1 MEALPP
7 NQLYRFGPYEA
18 DEVTGELRKHGR
30 KLRLPGQPF
39 QILLM
44 LLASPGEVVTRETI
58 RQRLW
63 PDGTFVDFD
72 HSLNSAVNKLRDT
85 LSDSAVSPRYI
96 ETLARR
102 GYRFIA
108 SVEVGSSQLPAR
120 PPLAEHAVEGTPAT
134 RSLLTSRE
142 DLPPA
147 SKPLVHTLFLLAQIL
162 YLCFYI
168 AALANLAEIQQ
179 LLISLTDWH
188 LQLFIGLIATAAIG
202 IAVRLFLLSAAG
214 FRVPGFQRKY
224 LRLFPFLFTLDCLW
238 ALSPFLMMR
247 HIGAGLAFAATAAL
261 LLLPFGQ
268 RTLVL
273 MFCSE

>member
-1 MEALPP
+1 METLPP
-7 NQLYRFGPYEA
+7 KQLYRFGPYEA

-30 KLRLPGQPF
+30 RLRLPGQPF

-44 LLASPGEVVTRETI
+44 LLANPGEVVTRETI

-85 LSDSAVSPRYI
+85 LSDSAASPRYI

-102 GYRFIA
+102 GYRFIGTVETGPSKHAAAAAPAGHPVESSA
-108 SVEVGSSQLPAR
+108 SN
-120 PPLAEHAVEGTPAT
+120 

-147 SKPLVHTLFLLAQIL
+147 SKPLVHTLFLLAQVL
-162 YLCFYI
+162 YLCFYV
-168 AALANLAEIQQ
+168 AALANLTEIQQ
-179 LLISLTDWH
+179 LLSSLTDWH
-188 LQLFIGLIATAAIG
+188 FSLFIALIATAAMG
-202 IAVRLFLLSAAG
+202 IAIRLFLLSAAG

-224 LRLFPFLFTLDCLW
+224 LRLFPLLFVLDCLW

-273 MFCSE
+273 MFCAE